1 MKMVR
6 AHGTVGNGFGSNL
19 LTIYELAAAIEDA
32 QKFLKEVDGSQ
43 ENYNSLVKGIEEEI
57 AVTSSRL
64 NIISNITDPTE
75 EDLEQIE
82 AITEVKDYLAYKL
95 EWMLFH
101 GEQMKVAPQTVHQQT
116 QIWE

>member
-1 MKMVR
+1 MVR
-6 AHGTVGNGFGSNL
+6 CHGTVGNGFGSNL

-43 ENYNSLVKGIEEEI
+43 ENYNSIVKGIEEEI

-64 NIISNITDPTE
+64 YIISNITDMTE
-75 EDLEQIE
+75 EDLEQVE
-82 AITEVKDYLAYKL
+82 AINNIKDYLAYRL

-101 GEQMKVAPQTVHQQT
+101 GEQMKVGTIPHPNKKGFWV
-116 QIWE
+116 